1 MLMLCFL
8 DFSHIE
14 LRILADLSSEPEL
27 LKLFQEPETTDIFS
41 SLASQ
46 W

>member
-1 MLMLCFL
+1 MLTLCFL